1 MIDIVRMVY
10 YDYAGCIYMMVCY
23 IYYDLL
29 CGYYVVMWLCGY
41 YCLYLYVGV
50 FYGSATGGICPD
62 NHLMHVGV

>member
-1 MIDIVRMVY
+1 M
-10 YDYAGCIYMMVCY
+10 
-23 IYYDLL
+23 IYYVVIMWLL
-29 CGYYVVMWLCGY
+29 CGYYVVIMWLCGY

>member
-1 MIDIVRMVY
+1 MVY
-10 YDYAGCIYMMVCY
+10 YDCAGCIYMMVCY
-23 IYYDLL
+23 IYYDL
-29 CGYYVVMWLCGY
+29 LCGY